1 MSKKYTPYEPKRCWV
16 GENHKI
22 IYDTIVN
29 KLVKLREAHHIG
41 TNDMADY
48 VGVTRQSIYNFENGN
63 NVSYN
68 TFYEYVKRGFLT
80 YIFG

>member
-1 MSKKYTPYEPKRCWV
+1 MEYTK
-16 GENHKI
+16 ENLEKI
-22 IYDTIVN
+22 IRDIAPDLIGAYAKN
-29 KLVKLREAHHIG
+29 FREIELKESVSKFAKG
-41 TNDMADY
+41 TELSQ
-48 VGVTRQSIYNFENGN
+48 QSIYNFENGN

>member
-1 MSKKYTPYEPKRCWV
+1 MEYTQESL
-16 GENHKI
+16 EKI
-22 IYDTIVN
+22 IKDIAPDLIGAYAKN
-29 KLVKLREAHHIG
+29 FREIELKESVSKFAKG
-41 TNDMADY
+41 TELSQ
-48 VGVTRQSIYNFENGN
+48 QSIYNFENGN

>member
-1 MSKKYTPYEPKRCWV
+1 MEYTK
-16 GENHKI
+16 ENLEKI
-22 IYDTIVN
+22 I
-29 KLVKLREAHHIG
+29 K
-41 TNDMADY
+41 DMAPDLIGAY
-48 VGVTRQSIYNFENGN
+48 AKNFRETVLQENIPKFAKGTELCQQSIYNFENGS

>member
-1 MSKKYTPYEPKRCWV
+1 MEYTK
-16 GENHKI
+16 ENLEKI
-22 IYDTIVN
+22 IRDIAPDLIGAYAKN
-29 KLVKLREAHHIG
+29 FRELELKESVSKFAKG
-41 TNDMADY
+41 TELSL
-48 VGVTRQSIYNFENGN
+48 QSIYNFENGN

>member
-1 MSKKYTPYEPKRCWV
+1 MEYTK
-16 GENHKI
+16 ENIEKI
-22 IYDTIVN
+22 IRDIAPDLIGAYAKN
-29 KLVKLREAHHIG
+29 FREIELKESVSKFAKG
-41 TNDMADY
+41 TELSQ
-48 VGVTRQSIYNFENGN
+48 QSIYNFENGN

>member
-1 MSKKYTPYEPKRCWV
+1 MEYTK
-16 GENHKI
+16 ENLEKI
-22 IYDTIVN
+22 IRDIAPDLIGAYAKN
-29 KLVKLREAHHIG
+29 FRELELKESVSKFAKG
-41 TNDMADY
+41 TELSQ
-48 VGVTRQSIYNFENGN
+48 QSIYNFENGN

>member
-1 MSKKYTPYEPKRCWV
+1 MEYTK
-16 GENHKI
+16 ENLQKI
-22 IYDTIVN
+22 IRDIAPDLIGAYAKN
-29 KLVKLREAHHIG
+29 FRELELKESVSKFAKG
-41 TNDMADY
+41 TELSQ
-48 VGVTRQSIYNFENGN
+48 QSIYNFENGN

>member
-1 MSKKYTPYEPKRCWV
+1 MEYTM
-16 GENHKI
+16 ENLEKI
-22 IYDTIVN
+22 IRDIAPDLIGAYAKN
-29 KLVKLREAHHIG
+29 FRETVLQESVSKFAKG
-41 TNDMADY
+41 TELSQ
-48 VGVTRQSIYNFENGN
+48 QSIYNFENGN

>member
-1 MSKKYTPYEPKRCWV
+1 MEYTK
-16 GENHKI
+16 ENLEKI
-22 IYDTIVN
+22 IRDIAPDLIGAYAKN
-29 KLVKLREAHHIG
+29 FRETVLQENVPKFAKG
-41 TNDMADY
+41 TELSQ
-48 VGVTRQSIYNFENGN
+48 QSIYNFENGS

>member
-1 MSKKYTPYEPKRCWV
+1 MEYTQESL
-16 GENHKI
+16 EKI
-22 IYDTIVN
+22 IKDIAPDLIGAYAKN
-29 KLVKLREAHHIG
+29 FREIELKESVSKFAKG
-41 TNDMADY
+41 TELSQ
-48 VGVTRQSIYNFENGN
+48 QSIYNFENGS

>member
-1 MSKKYTPYEPKRCWV
+1 MEYTK
-16 GENHKI
+16 ENLEKI
-22 IYDTIVN
+22 IRDIAPDLIGAYARN
-29 KLVKLREAHHIG
+29 FRELELKESVSKFAKG
-41 TNDMADY
+41 TELSQ
-48 VGVTRQSIYNFENGN
+48 QSIYNFENGN